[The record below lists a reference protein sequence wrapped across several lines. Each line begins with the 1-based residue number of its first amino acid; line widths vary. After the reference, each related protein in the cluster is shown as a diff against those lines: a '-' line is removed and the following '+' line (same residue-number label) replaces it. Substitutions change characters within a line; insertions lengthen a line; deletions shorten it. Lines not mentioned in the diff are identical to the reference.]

1 MNTRILRV
9 VLPCALALA
18 VVPAYAQSLRIIT
31 QGPAF
36 AFAEDQMI
44 AEQVVDRV
52 VGATVGEGAQIVFFR
67 PADMRPVDATL
78 TEGDTLLAQL
88 PSGAFYA
95 IAATPGVHT
104 YAVNGNSLQI
114 ELKPGTRHFVRIG
127 GSQQASTQLVP
138 SQALTFL
145 RLSMGM
151 RPPLLN

>member
-1 MNTRILRV
+1 MNIRILRS

-18 VVPAYAQSLRIIT
+18 SMPAFAQSLRIIT

-44 AEQVVDRV
+44 AEQVIDQV
-52 VGATVGEGAQIVFFR
+52 VGASVGEGAQVIFFR
-67 PADMRPVDATL
+67 PADMRPENASL
-78 TEGDTLLAQL
+78 SEGDAVLAQL
-88 PSGAFYA
+88 PSGAYYA
-95 IAATPGVHT
+95 VAVTPGSHT
-104 YAVNGNSLQI
+104 YAVNGNPLQ
-114 ELKPGTRHFVRIG
+114 LDLAPGTRRFVRIS
-127 GSQQASTQLVP
+127 SQGANPQLVP